1 MTDQIL
7 NILKVALLA
16 LLYLFFAR
24 VVWAVWSEVRT
35 PVAATPRRTAVPSRD
50 DKPQTKKIPRGASTF
65 VVIEPREH
73 RGTRYQLA
81 DTLTLGRAADS
92 DIDLSADSY
101 ASQHHARIETR
112 GDGVWIVDLGS
123 TNGTFVNGNRVGA
136 DKSLRKGDRIQ
147 TGSTVMEL
155 N

>member
-1 MTDQIL
+1 MTDQLL

-35 PVAATPRRTAVPSRD
+35 PVAASPTRNGRTPAGPRSTA
-50 DKPQTKKIPRGASTF
+50 TKAPHGASTF
-65 VVIEPREH
+65 VVIEPREL
-73 RGTRYQLA
+73 RGTRFHLSSLLTIGRSSEA
-81 DTLTLGRAADS
+81 DISIAN
-92 DIDLSADSY
+92 DSY
-101 ASQHHARIETR
+101 ASQQHARIEVR
-112 GDGVWIVDLGS
+112 ADGIWIVDLGS
-123 TNGTFVNGNRVGA
+123 TNGTFVNGNRVSA

-147 TGSTVMEL
+147 TGSTVLEM

>member
-35 PVAATPRRTAVPSRD
+35 PVALSPRRVSGGQRD
-50 DKPQTKKIPRGASTF
+50 NKSAKGVRRGVATF

-73 RGTRYQLA
+73 RGTRYRLA
-81 DTLTLGRAADS
+81 DTLTIGRATES
-92 DIDLSADSY
+92 DIDLSNDSY
-101 ASQHHARIETR
+101 ASQLHARIETR

-123 TNGTFVNGNRVGA
+123 TNGTFVNGNRVNT

-155 N
+155 T